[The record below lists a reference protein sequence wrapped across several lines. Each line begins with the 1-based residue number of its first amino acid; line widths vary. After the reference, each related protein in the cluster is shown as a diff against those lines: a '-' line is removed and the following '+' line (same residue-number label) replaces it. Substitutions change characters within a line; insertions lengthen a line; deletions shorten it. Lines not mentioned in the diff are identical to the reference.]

1 MDTIYKREFW
11 KKRAFHGYRSDYVKA
26 QIEERQATFK
36 IKRKALVAKRDD
48 LLLQHRLLQ
57 EEVQRLQER
66 ISDQGVSSEQD
77 LFKRLGEGYLKA
89 LEEQERIERELEAK
103 KKISERH
110 LAEQEEERDRLLSRL
125 KDVMKQLHS
134 TGRTEET

>member
-1 MDTIYKREFW
+1 MDTIYKRELW
-11 KKRAFHGYRSDYVKA
+11 KKRALHGYRSDYVKA

-36 IKRKALVAKRDD
+36 HKRQALEAKRDD
-48 LLLQHRLLQ
+48 LLHQHRLLQ
-57 EEVQRLQER
+57 EEVQRLQEG
-66 ISDQGVSSEQD
+66 ISDQGGSSEQE

-134 TGRTEET
+134 TERTEET